1 MESTEIV
8 VSRDWHGR
16 QLTIKT
22 GRLARQADAAV
33 TVQYGDT
40 VVLATVVEAKEARED
55 GDFFPLMVDFEE
67 RLYAAGIIK
76 GSRWVKREG
85 RPTDEAILNGRM
97 VDRAIRPLFDESS
110 RRDVQVIL
118 TVLSVDQT
126 NDYDIVAL
134 IAASAA
140 LRISGINWQGPIG
153 GVRVGRINGE
163 LVYNPTYKEREQSD
177 LDLIVAGT
185 RERVIM
191 IEAGAQEV
199 PEEEMIKA
207 ILAGEQALQGS
218 IDLIEELYHRVGPR
232 GRKQE
237 KPIRLSAEELQAQEL
252 REKAQKMAEDW
263 LAHNAEPILFDKIYY
278 TKGQRKLAV
287 DTIKDKLDEYLFSQN
302 IEKNL
307 RQALISQIVDPYI
320 EVIVSKNILEA
331 DRRVDG
337 RR

>member
-163 LVYNPTYKEREQSD
+163 LVYNPT
-177 LDLIVAGT
+177 
-185 RERVIM
+185 
-191 IEAGAQEV
+191 
-199 PEEEMIKA
+199 
-207 ILAGEQALQGS
+207 
-218 IDLIEELYHRVGPR
+218 
-232 GRKQE
+232 
-237 KPIRLSAEELQAQEL
+237 
-252 REKAQKMAEDW
+252 
-263 LAHNAEPILFDKIYY
+263 
-278 TKGQRKLAV
+278 
-287 DTIKDKLDEYLFSQN
+287 
-302 IEKNL
+302 
-307 RQALISQIVDPYI
+307 
-320 EVIVSKNILEA
+320 
-331 DRRVDG
+331 
-337 RR
+337 